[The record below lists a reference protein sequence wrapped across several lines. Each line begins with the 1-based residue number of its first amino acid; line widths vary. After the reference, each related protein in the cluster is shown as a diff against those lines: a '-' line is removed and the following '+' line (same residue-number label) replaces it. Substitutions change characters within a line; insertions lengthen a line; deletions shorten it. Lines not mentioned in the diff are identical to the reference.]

1 MIIAKVVAMD
11 DHVLFVE
18 TEDGTTG
25 LFDVKPY
32 LRSEVFL
39 PLREHTE
46 FAAIHNGGYF
56 VEWACGA
63 DLSADTIEAHL
74 APAPPKIAQ
83 QLAKRR
89 PNTARAT
96 QC

>member
-1 MIIAKVVAMD
+1 MTIAEVVAME
-11 DHVLFVE
+11 DHVLFVD

-39 PLREHTE
+39 PLRERGE

-74 APAPPKIAQ
+74 APTPPKIAQ
-83 QLAKRR
+83 KLAKRR
-89 PNTARAT
+89 PDPAHAT